1 MILRGSIRGNGSQLA
16 DYLLKKGE
24 NESVQVFDIRGT
36 SQPDSL
42 KKSLI
47 EMSLSVELSGRTKK
61 GLYHVVINPRRGE
74 DRMMTT
80 EQWHRAAEIIEQ
92 ERGFTGQKRVMV
104 MHEKDG
110 RLHMHVAWER
120 YNHQTGK
127 IICNEYSHQDEKR
140 ARWMMELEFGHEL
153 TDEKNKERPA
163 LKLLLS
169 NLWAL
174 HTSGQEFQKAV
185 EKAGYTI
192 AKQEGRRPFVVINAK
207 GRSFEL
213 VKEIPK
219 VRVRQVRERL
229 KGTQLPDMKQVMKE
243 IAEKQNSHRKR
254 KTRDE
259 IADELKQNLT
269 RGSKRS
275 KDRGR

>member
-1 MILRGSIRGNGSQLA
+1 
-16 DYLLKKGE
+16 LKKGE

-36 SQPDSL
+36 SQPDYL

-74 DRMMTT
+74 DRTMTA

-92 ERGFTGQKRVMV
+92 ERGFTGQKRIMV
-104 MHEKDG
+104 MHEKDD
-110 RLHMHVAWER
+110 RMHMHVAWER
-120 YNHQTGK
+120 YDHQTGK

-140 ARWMMELEFGHEL
+140 ARRIMEIEFGHEL
-153 TDEKNKERPA
+153 TDEKNKERPT
-163 LKLLLS
+163 LKLFLAD
-169 NLWAL
+169 LWTK
-174 HTSGQEFQKAV
+174 HTNGQEFLKAV
-185 EKAGYTI
+185 EKAGYII
-192 AKQEGRRPFVVINAK
+192 AKQEGRRPFAIINAK

-219 VRVRQVRERL
+219 ARVKQVRERL
-229 KGTQLPDMKQVMKE
+229 KGIPLPDMKQVLKA
-243 IAEKQNSHRKR
+243 IAEKQNIRRKR
-254 KTRDE
+254 KTREE
-259 IADELKQNLT
+259 ITDELKQSLT
-269 RGSKRS
+269 RGSKRE